1 MAKKMSAKKRTEIV
15 QNKCNYYRCKKIAT
29 GSISCDIDVASLY
42 FCKEHKSDI
51 KSALLW
57 TILGVEELAQH
68 SMGLNKKLVRKP
80 LGEAVP
86 LKAQSKNAHKG
97 KRG

>member
-1 MAKKMSAKKRTEIV
+1 MSAKKKPTVVDQRICSFH
-15 QNKCNYYRCKKIAT
+15 KCKQLAI
-29 GSISCDIDVASLY
+29 GSVTTDIDVHGLP
-42 FCKEHKSDI
+42 FCKKHKSDI

-86 LKAQSKNAHKG
+86 LKAQSKNARKG